1 MVTNTSTVCSIRW
14 RAKFVAPRPATVK
27 DLGAGLG
34 PFLGL
39 GFGSGLIPIAPG
51 TFGTVAAIPLYL
63 LLTSG
68 GRTLFLIGLVTILL
82 AGIWICGEAA
92 RVLDSHDHPAIV
104 WDEIAGF
111 MVTMA
116 LVQVS
121 IANILAGF
129 ILFRLFDII
138 KPWPIKWVDQKVHG
152 GLGIVLDDVLA
163 GVFAAMALWSI
174 NIWNPAGLFIV

>member
-1 MVTNTSTVCSIRW
+1 M
-14 RAKFVAPRPATVK
+14 APRPATIK

-34 PFLGL
+34 SFLGL
-39 GFGSGLIPIAPG
+39 GFGSGLAPKAPG
-51 TFGTVAAIPLYL
+51 TFGTLAAIPLYL
-63 LLTSG
+63 LLSSG
-68 GRTLFLIGLVTILL
+68 GRALFLIGLVAILV

-116 LVQVS
+116 FVGDS

-129 ILFRLFDII
+129 ILFRFFDII
-138 KPWPIKWVDQKVHG
+138 KPWPIKWADQHVHG
-152 GLGIVLDDVLA
+152 GMGIMLDDILA
-163 GVFAAMALWSI
+163 GVFAAVILWLI
-174 NIWNPAGLFIV
+174 NAWNPAGLFIV